1 MLRVK
6 AHVHRD
12 LSFQLYLGS
21 CQGVARVSFG
31 FFLGDPETEPALSRK
46 IEDACLGGSLSSTC
60 SRISGPKVCRGRCAC
75 DFNGADV
82 SWVRNLVGSILAA
95 PVAVSVAILEVE
107 VEVVVG
113 GVVVVEMML
122 VSKALQERQE
132 KPSVVSNTFESLIF
146 NSLALLAID

>member
-1 MLRVK
+1 M
-6 AHVHRD
+6 
-12 LSFQLYLGS
+12 
-21 CQGVARVSFG
+21 
-31 FFLGDPETEPALSRK
+31 
-46 IEDACLGGSLSSTC
+46 
-60 SRISGPKVCRGRCAC
+60 
-75 DFNGADV
+75 